1 MQGDESG
8 ASDPILSNYKIQ
20 EINYSIKEL
29 GVTNIHFQG
38 FVRMRSSILK
48 YVSLHLFARNLG
60 TVPSRKSIPALESD
74 LKMMLE
80 EIHAQLDAGAKHAPE
95 LREMAKYYF
104 DDNLV
109 QRQRRVAVI
118 SEMIHTASL
127 VHDDVLDHAEQR
139 RGKPSINVKWDIRKS
154 TICGDYILS
163 VASNMMSKIGNDDVV
178 ITLSQILTDLVN
190 GEFQQLQNK
199 NSESERFQLY
209 LNKTFNKTASLI
221 AYSCR
226 GNAILAG
233 ANPELAECCY
243 EYGRN
248 IGVAFQLVDDLLDF
262 VSSSELLGK
271 PAAADLKLGLA
282 TAPVLFASSKFRELE
297 PMIDRR
303 FSEPGDIEAAF
314 DAVLKSDG
322 LERTREL
329 ATNHCGDAVKSIRD
343 LKDSSFKLSLIDIC
357 DRVLNRI
364 K

>member
-1 MQGDESG
+1 
-8 ASDPILSNYKIQ
+8 
-20 EINYSIKEL
+20 
-29 GVTNIHFQG
+29 
-38 FVRMRSSILK
+38 MRSSILK

-104 DDNLV
+104 DGKGKAIRPVIAVTLGHAINNHLNVGNVDNLV